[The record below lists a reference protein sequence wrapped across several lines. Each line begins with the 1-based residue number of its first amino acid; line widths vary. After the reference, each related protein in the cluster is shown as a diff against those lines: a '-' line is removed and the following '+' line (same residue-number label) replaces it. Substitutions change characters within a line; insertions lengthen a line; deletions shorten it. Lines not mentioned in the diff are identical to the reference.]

1 MTAPL
6 PSGPELRKRFALEP
20 GLRYLNH
27 GGFGGVPR
35 VVSEAAAE
43 VRAAVDANP
52 THWLTRV
59 YPGRLTEVRSRLAAF
74 LRADPDGLVFVPN
87 ATAGMATA
95 IAGLGLGAGD
105 EVVTTD
111 HCYGAVRAGLAHFTG
126 TTGASVRVAAVPLDA
141 TSAQDVV
148 AAVMAEVTPR
158 TRALVVDHVASPTGM
173 VLPVQALVEAG
184 HERGLQV
191 VVDGAHALAML
202 DVDLAAIG
210 ADIWVGNL
218 HKWLC
223 APRTAAVMVVAPQHR
238 AGLRPLVPSHGFGW
252 GLQPSFDWTGTF
264 DPAPVVA
271 SEAALDFHEELGWE
285 QVRDRQATLAREG
298 AAAVAAALGT
308 EVVVADAFAAALRL
322 VRLPSPRDVE
332 AGLRVER
339 RLRRLHQVEVPLTHL
354 HGEVRFVRVS
364 GALYNEPA
372 DYAALAAALPEV
384 LAGLQR

>member
-1 MTAPL
+1 VTAPL
-6 PSGPELRKRFALEP
+6 PSGPELRQRFALEP
-20 GLRYLNH
+20 ELHYLNH

-35 VVSEAAAE
+35 VVADAAAE
-43 VRAAVDANP
+43 IRAAVDANP

-59 YPGRLTEVRSRLAAF
+59 YPFRLMEVRERLAAW

-95 IAGLGLGAGD
+95 IAGLGLAAGD

-111 HCYGAVRAGLAHFTG
+111 HAYGAVRAALAHFSG
-126 TTGASVRVAAVPLDA
+126 VAGASVRVAAVPLDVA
-141 TSAQDVV
+141 AVQDVV
-148 AAVMAEVTPR
+148 DVVMGEVTSR
-158 TRALVVDHVASPTGM
+158 TKALVVDHVASPTGI
-173 VLPVQALVEAG
+173 VLPVEALVEAG

-191 VVDGAHALAML
+191 VVDGAHALGML
-202 DVDLAAIG
+202 DVDLTALG
-210 ADIWVGNL
+210 ADVWVGNL

-223 APRTAAVMVVAPQHR
+223 APRTSSVMVVAPQHR
-238 AGLRPLVPSHGFGW
+238 AGLKPLVPSHGFGW

-264 DPAPVVA
+264 DPAPIVA

-285 QVRDRQATLAREG
+285 QVRSRQQSLARDG

-308 EVVVADAFAAALRL
+308 EVVVADELAAAMRI
-322 VRLPSPRDVE
+322 VRLPAPLDVE
-332 AGLRVER
+332 TGMRVER
-339 RLRRLHQVEVPLTHL
+339 RLRRLHQVEVPLTQL

-372 DYAALAAALPEV
+372 DYEALARALPEV
-384 LAGLQR
+384 LAGLP